1 MDRMALC
8 ARFTNDIH
16 MNVRRV
22 PFDKLASLDGGE
34 SPATNRARVE
44 TARAVQAERFAGL
57 GKANMMVN
65 GDMGLAEVQP
75 AKQLDA
81 QGKELLRAAARPNA

>member
-16 MNVRRV
+16 MSVRRE

-34 SPATNRARVE
+34 SSAAIRARGK
-44 TARAVQAERFAGL
+44 TARAVQAERFTKL
-57 GKANMMVN
+57 GKANMLVN
-65 GDMGLAEVQP
+65 GEMGPPLRRF
-75 AKQLDA
+75 
-81 QGKELLRAAARPNA
+81 RAAASR